1 MNDIDPILEEFPAES
16 RQIVAA
22 LWQSL
27 PADSRRDLLAL
38 IPALPG
44 DPGKV
49 QKLFKLAH
57 QQLQMSF
64 GDKHAVAIIGPA
76 NVGKST
82 LYNRLIATKADRAEV
97 SPVPGTTRDNQA
109 ASAGPFT
116 IVDTPGADAVGPV
129 GERERGLALSAAT
142 EADFLVIMFDAVQGV
157 KQTEQTLFS
166 DLQALHTPFI
176 VVLNKMDLLKKREAR
191 RVVAK
196 AAENLEITPETIIPI
211 SAEKGEGVEEVVL
224 AIVKGEPALV
234 AALGQG
240 LPAYRWQLAW
250 RVISGAASTAGLVAL
265 TPLPFVDFLPLVGIQ
280 VSLVLG
286 IARIYSYEITAGR
299 ARELISTLGAGFLA
313 RTLFAELSKLGGPP
327 TWMVAAGVAAGG
339 TVAIGYAAIL
349 WFERGERLTREATGE
364 ITRTVS
370 AHLIESL
377 KSIGQRKPS
386 RQQLSERL
394 REALADS
401 PLARERSSPETTNDE
416 G

>member
-1 MNDIDPILEEFPAES
+1 MNNIDPILEEFPAES
-16 RQIVAA
+16 RQLVEA

-27 PADSRRDLLAL
+27 PNERQRDLLAL

-64 GDKHAVAIIGPA
+64 GDKHKVAVIGPA

-82 LYNRLIATKADRAEV
+82 LYNRLIAAKSDQAEV
-97 SPVPGTTRDNQA
+97 SPVPGTTRTNQA
-109 ASAGPFT
+109 GSAGPFT
-116 IVDTPGADAVGPV
+116 IVDTPGADAVGQV
-129 GERERGLALSAAT
+129 GERERELALQAAAG
-142 EADFLVIMFDAVQGV
+142 ADFLVIMFDAVQGV
-157 KQTEQTLFS
+157 KQTEQQLFQR
-166 DLQALHTPFI
+166 LQQLYTPFI
-176 VVLNKMDLLKKREAR
+176 VVLNKMDLLKKKDAR
-191 RVVAK
+191 RVINKV
-196 AAENLEITPETIIPI
+196 AENLEIAAETVIPI
-211 SAEKGEGVEEVVL
+211 SAEKGEGVEDVVL

-265 TPLPFVDFLPLVGIQ
+265 TPLPFIDFLPLVGIQ
-280 VSLVLG
+280 ASLVLG
-286 IARIYSYEITAGR
+286 IARIYDYRITPRR

-349 WFERGERLTREATGE
+349 WFERGERLTREAASQ

-370 AHLIESL
+370 SYLIESL
-377 KSIGQRKPS
+377 KSIGRRRPS

-401 PLARERSSPETTNDE
+401 PLAADRSSLEETNDA
-416 G
+416 

>member
-1 MNDIDPILEEFPAES
+1 MNEIDPILEEFPAES
-16 RQIVAA
+16 RQVVEA
-22 LWQSL
+22 LWRSL
-27 PADSRRDLLAL
+27 PAESRRDLLAL

-64 GDKHAVAIIGPA
+64 GDKHEVAIIGPA

-82 LYNRLIATKADRAEV
+82 LYNRLVAAKADRAEV
-97 SPVPGTTRDNQA
+97 GPVPGTTRANQA

-116 IVDTPGADAVGPV
+116 IVDTPGADAVGLV
-129 GERERGLALSAAT
+129 GERERELALDAAAA
-142 EADFLVIMFDAVQGV
+142 ADFLVIMFDAVQGV
-157 KQTEQTLFS
+157 KQTEQQLFRR
-166 DLQALHTPFI
+166 LEALHKPFI
-176 VVLNKMDLLKKREAR
+176 VVLNKMDLLKKKEAQ

-196 AAENLEITPETIIPI
+196 VAENLEISVETVIAI

-265 TPLPFVDFLPLVGIQ
+265 TPLPFIDFLPLVGIQ

-286 IARIYSYEITAGR
+286 IARIYNYKMTVGR

-339 TVAIGYAAIL
+339 TVAIGYGAVL
-349 WFERGERLTREATGE
+349 WFDRGERLTREATGE
-364 ITRTVS
+364 IARTVS
-370 AHLIESL
+370 AHLIDAVRN
-377 KSIGQRKPS
+377 IGQRRPS

-394 REALADS
+394 QEALAES
-401 PLARERSSPETTNDE
+401 PLAPEGTRLEETDDE
-416 G
+416 